1 MKKVAV
7 KTKESVKKQVAKK
20 QNRKPKPATS
30 QKKSSESEIESVYF
44 TLGSSPSDWVD
55 SSSNRPKGAL
65 LPGLNDL
72 SLRSGSRGEGTRSS
86 QPRLAAG
93 GLGARG
99 GGNRNIIGDDD
110 RQRVPDSN
118 LPPYP
123 WICYLE
129 FRSKLGIPMIGTGWL
144 IGPRTV
150 VTAGHCIYS
159 RVEFDDQGNHV
170 GIGEMKQYLVRAGIN
185 GELNEALAEATVI
198 EMATTNQWIQYG
210 MTAYDFGVLYLDR
223 SMEDEGITGQ
233 FSVGILKPGEEGT
246 LVCVVGYPWDK
257 QSLNNGSMWADVN
270 RVVSINDQQLSHE
283 ADTLGGDSGAPVI
296 YADNQ
301 GNFIAVGIHNYGGDS
316 ANFATRINQ
325 QVANQLEAWTR

>member
-1 MKKVAV
+1 MKKVAA
-7 KTKESVKKQVAKK
+7 KKKESVKKQGAAKA
-20 QNRKPKPATS
+20 NLKPKATAT
-30 QKKSSESEIESVYF
+30 QKKLSEIESVHF
-44 TLGSSPSDWVD
+44 TLGSWQDEVVD
-55 SSSNRPKGAL
+55 STSRKPKGVL
-65 LPGLNDL
+65 LPGLTDHL
-72 SLRSGSRGEGTRSS
+72 LRSGSRSEGTRSS
-86 QPRLAAG
+86 QLRLAAG

-99 GGNRNIIGDDD
+99 VGDRNIIGDDD
-110 RQRVPDSN
+110 RQRVTDSN
-118 LPPYP
+118 LLPYP
-123 WICYLE
+123 WICYLD
-129 FRSKLGIPMIGTGWL
+129 FRSKLGVPMIGTGWL

-170 GIGEMKQYLVRAGIN
+170 GIGEMKQYRVSAGIN
-185 GELNEALAEATVI
+185 GELNEALAVTTVV

-233 FSVGILKPGEEGT
+233 FSVGILEPGEEGT

-257 QSLNNGSMWADVN
+257 QSPNNGSMWADVN

-296 YADNQ
+296 YADGQ

-325 QVANQLEAWTR
+325 QVANQLEAWIR